1 MKTHLSLGWE
11 FCLRSFGRTAWSRTA
26 QAIARSAQFTSVTI
40 KMDKLMFKVLAR
52 CALFSFTLLPSMA
65 AAGPIELKF
74 SFFTSDRSNIYQT
87 TIKPFVDAVNDE
99 GKGLIEIKVFF
110 SGTISA
116 VLAQQPQLVANDT
129 ADMALLVPALS
140 PDRFGDSAVMELP
153 GIYRDTREAS
163 LVFMRLIEADA
174 LEGYGEFFVIGAF
187 LSGPENINSRKPIA
201 TNEDLKG
208 LTIRSNNEIQ
218 SAVLQ
223 KLDAIPVLLPIN
235 QATDAINRD
244 KIDAA
249 DFPPSML
256 FEFGIGRVTNYHYM
270 IQLGSVPIALVMNR
284 SKFESLSPRAQ
295 AIIRKYSGE
304 WMSERAAVGLHAL
317 DMQTLEQLKADP
329 RRKVIDPSP
338 ADLESTQRIFASV
351 VKDWA
356 AMSPHNRQLLTTV
369 EAEIA
374 KLRSAD

>member
-1 MKTHLSLGWE
+1 M
-11 FCLRSFGRTAWSRTA
+11 
-26 QAIARSAQFTSVTI
+26 TI
-40 KMDKLMFKVLAR
+40 KMDKLKFKVLAR
-52 CALFSFTLLPSMA
+52 CALFSFALLPSMA

-99 GKGLIEIKVFF
+99 GKGLIEIKVYF

-129 ADMALLVPALS
+129 ADMALVVPALS
-140 PDRFGDSAVMELP
+140 ADRFGDSAVMELP

-163 LVFMRLIEADA
+163 LVFMRLIEAGA

-187 LSGPENINSRKPIA
+187 LSGPENVNSRKPIA

-218 SAVLQ
+218 SAVLE
-223 KLDAIPVLLPIN
+223 KLGAIPVLLPIN

-284 SKFESLSPRAQ
+284 SKFESLPPRAQ

-329 RRKVIDPSP
+329 RRQVTDQSP

-369 EAEIA
+369 EGEIA
-374 KLRSAD
+374 KLRSAE